1 MMAKKLTVK
10 DVGPIRELTVPV
22 PEDGGVVVV
31 RGRNGSGKSTLLRAA
46 QGLLG
51 DKKDKTGLRHNDDA
65 ERGSV
70 SLGECTL
77 TVGRSNR
84 SSGVLDVHTIAGHV
98 DLGDIVDPQV
108 DDPVRADKRRI
119 EAVFKVAG
127 SNMSGRE
134 LVKLL
139 GDEINDVS
147 APASKWDEPILDV
160 ADFLRDVFVQ
170 RARMTEADVKK
181 LSIDVAAN
189 KKSVPEEFEEATL
202 EQVEAAKQAFIK
214 ASEEGIKLKER
225 QRIGRETEARVQEA
239 KKSIAELEQQ
249 GLRASTIEE
258 IDDAIR
264 AQINVVNKA
273 TQALEDARETLR
285 KENNT
290 LEQMEHE
297 RKETL
302 KFIETRNK
310 LSEVLQSSIEVIK
323 EEQIEEATKAV
334 TAAQERF
341 DALRQSVA
349 YAQIRDST
357 KELEKQVEEKEKLAK
372 KYRELST
379 KGIDS
384 ALGQLIGTV
393 FHGSQFLDG
402 RLAVEH
408 PTRGTTY
415 FGELSDGERWT
426 IVLNLATSLCPE
438 STVLVVPQTAW
449 EGLDGDNRIKINDWA
464 KEHKIVVL
472 TAEAT
477 RDPGEEGI
485 HAAVLN

>member
-10 DVGPIRELTVPV
+10 DVGPIKELAVPI

-31 RGRNGSGKSTLLRAA
+31 RGRNGSGKSTVLRAA

-134 LVKLL
+134 LVNLL
-139 GDEINDVS
+139 GDEIKDVS
-147 APASKWDEPILDV
+147 VPASKWDEPILDV

-189 KKSVPEEFEEATL
+189 KKAVPEEFEEATL

-225 QRIGRETEARVQEA
+225 QRIGVETKERADASRKALEEMEA
-239 KKSIAELEQQ
+239 
-249 GLRASTIEE
+249 ASDEYSSLEE
-258 IDDAIR
+258 IDAAIR
-264 AQINVVNKA
+264 AQVEAVNAATKA
-273 TQALEDARETLR
+273 MDEARAVLQRENNELEMMERTR
-285 KENNT
+285 KEIVKHV
-290 LEQMEHE
+290 EQ
-297 RKETL
+297 KEKLL
-302 KFIETRNK
+302 KAMDAAIELVSN
-310 LSEVLQSSIEVIK
+310 
-323 EEQIEEATKAV
+323 EQIEQATQAV

-341 DALRQSVA
+341 DVLRQSVA

-379 KGIDS
+379 TGIDS
-384 ALGQLIGTV
+384 ALGQLIGQV
-393 FHGSQFLDG
+393 FKGSQFMHG

-408 PTRGTTY
+408 QTRGTTY

-426 IVLNLATSLCPE
+426 IVLDLATALCPE
-438 STVLVVPQTAW
+438 STLLVVPQTAW

-464 KEHKIVVL
+464 KKNKIVVL

-477 RDPGEEGI
+477 RGPGGEGVQ
-485 HAAVLN
+485 AAVLN